1 MPELSTLLRQ
11 RLRATED
18 RDPQHPDPDT
28 LNAYIEELLPASERQ
43 GVLQHL
49 SMCGECREVVSLAMP
64 ETAAAA
70 GAAQGSGVPATSE
83 SPRRRWFTSPAF
95 GLAGSLAATILGVAL
110 ILRLSPSSQNNE
122 ARRVEQSA
130 QQASTNAAASAAK
143 ENTPAHNQAAEASQE
158 PSTATSQQPAAASSS
173 PVQAPSTA
181 ATMAAVSPARSRLAY
196 SPTQRELK
204 PGPTES
210 KVPVVV
216 ADLRRDYINKTFLAN
231 SYETQVPTLYRDLPQ
246 APAPAQA
253 NMPFAPP
260 AVVAGNSV
268 QSSSAFQ
275 IPSNSAGANR
285 GVLTFYSRETMNGRS
300 STLIGKIVDLGK
312 RPLGRRIGPPI
323 PSSSLGNRAMFQPG
337 MPVGQAG
344 DALAARPA
352 AGVEGSLAESQ
363 AFSSRALGASA
374 SKAVLGGTQY
384 QWKVVQGKLLK
395 SSDLSHW
402 TEENPGGENLKFS
415 IVSSNGSEIWAGGS
429 DASLVHSHD
438 GGATWERVTL
448 GAAATGTITSIEVA
462 GQNLLVKSSSGQ
474 SWSSQDGGKSWDL
487 E

>member
-1 MPELSTLLRQ
+1 
-11 RLRATED
+11 
-18 RDPQHPDPDT
+18 
-28 LNAYIEELLPASERQ
+28 
-43 GVLQHL
+43 
-49 SMCGECREVVSLAMP
+49 
-64 ETAAAA
+64 
-70 GAAQGSGVPATSE
+70 
-83 SPRRRWFTSPAF
+83 
-95 GLAGSLAATILGVAL
+95 LAGSLAATILGVTL
-110 ILRLSPSSQNNE
+110 ILRLSPNPQTND
-122 ARRVEQSA
+122 ARRVEQPA
-130 QQASTNAAASAAK
+130 QQANTNAAQSAPK
-143 ENTPAHNQAAEASQE
+143 ENTLAQNQAAEPSQVPLTASTQR
-158 PSTATSQQPAAASSS
+158 PPAASSS

-181 ATMAAVSPARSRLAY
+181 AMVAAVNPARSRSPY
-196 SPTQRELK
+196 SATQNEAK
-204 PGPTES
+204 PATAERQ
-210 KVPVVV
+210 VPIVV

-253 NMPFAPP
+253 NMPFAAP
-260 AVVAGNSV
+260 AVVASNSF

-285 GVLTFYSRETMNGRS
+285 GVLTFYSRETVNGRG
-300 STLIGKIVDLGK
+300 STLISKIVDLGK
-312 RPLGRRIGPPI
+312 RPLTRRVGPPI
-323 PSSSLGNRAMFQPG
+323 PSGSLGNRAMFQPG
-337 MPVGQAG
+337 MPVGHAG
-344 DALAARPA
+344 DAVAAKPETGA
-352 AGVEGSLAESQ
+352 EGSLAESQ

-374 SKAVLGGTQY
+374 SKAVLGGAQY
-384 QWKVVQGKLLK
+384 QWKIVQGKLLR

-415 IVSSNGSEIWAGGS
+415 IVSSNGPEIWAGGS

-474 SWSSQDGGKSWDL
+474 SWSSQDGGKSWGL